1 MSTLRGAVLL
11 ALATAAMPL
20 FAADVSYSLNG
31 SAPYYWSTE
40 GNWSGNALPGVDDA
54 AIISQSGLN
63 TSPLIVE
70 ADTSLSVSNIFLE
83 TGMMVVE
90 PGASLTVKKG
100 KSGFFGIGRLA
111 NVTAMVT
118 NHGSIASYNFDLG
131 NSAVANKGT
140 LSRFDNF
147 GDLTIDWRLG
157 MGWGGTPCIFYN
169 HEGATVTKNRTGST
183 YTFYFCYA
191 GGSSTLINDGTFTDL
206 TASHIRVGMSSSGK
220 AAIILNKSGIF
231 TSNGTLG
238 LGYANNCNG
247 SLTQNDSS
255 RTEFTGNVS
264 LGYGGSA
271 VGAISLNDSSKYESK
286 GGSVNVGAGANSK
299 GYFTLSNES
308 AFASSAAVYIG
319 AETGSYGSME
329 FADSSTGTFSGD
341 CRIGYGG
348 AKAFGSLTFAD
359 TSTATFNGYCSVG
372 AEKLSVGE
380 MHLKD
385 SACVTTRNQLYV
397 CGNEGGCSTGLVTLA
412 GSSILTNMTGALVIG
427 SYSNTCGRM
436 TLSGNSRVVSTSN
449 VYLGHGSAKSSEGA
463 QGFLTL
469 ADNASAEFSGNYMHI
484 GGQKGASGT
493 LEMYGASTLGVSNLF
508 AIGKAQYA
516 TGIVTVANNARVDA
530 GEIQVA
536 SAWLSRGLLVV
547 TNTAAV
553 ACTNMTLCASNTSDG
568 DLYVSGGTVDV
579 TNLTIAAYG
588 TSDGCVVVADEGR
601 LSCTNIAMAAEDK
614 AVANMT
620 VTNGGFAQSI
630 GIQLGTGTKSFAHLK
645 VSDGAVLLASNI
657 TLAVNTTAS
666 TGILEIAAGAIVSN
680 DYIKIGCA
688 STTSRGILKMSGGTL
703 LISGKNPNDPIY
715 LNQRRLDVSAW
726 IRGWGKVA
734 FYDPRASI
742 TEWPNARTRCI
753 VHYGQVIA
761 DGEGEERD
769 LDFSRFGALS
779 YQNTQA
785 NPSGTNGWFAVNK
798 GRLKLPRC
806 LPRKTANYRCSGDC
820 YDLNYANET
829 STGTTSNR
837 LANTFTCV
845 FQGAALNNFV
855 FSELYAPDRSD
866 IPAGLDALGADR
878 TISVWRI
885 GLFADGPEIDDPVSP
900 ETFTSAKIHF
910 RFPNDNL
917 DGLAVMCVYRH
928 DGTAN
933 GEWRLVGRAKVRKG
947 WPVVPARVLA
957 PSDANW
963 NLGWFAVV
971 GRVNPFGN
979 TLIVR

>member
-70 ADTSLSVSNIFLE
+70 ANTSPSVSNLFFE

-90 PGASLTVKKG
+90 PGASLTVKNTATVS
-100 KSGFFGIGRLA
+100 KSSFEIGRLA
-111 NVTAMVT
+111 NVTATVT
-118 NHGSIASYNFDLG
+118 NYGSIAVNSFDLG
-131 NSAVANKGT
+131 NSVAPSGHKGT

-157 MGWGGTPCIFYN
+157 MGWRGTPGIFYN
-169 HEGATVTKNRTGST
+169 HEGATVTKNRTAST
-183 YTFYFCYA
+183 YTFYFCY
-191 GGSSTLINDGTFTDL
+191 GGGDSTLINDGTFTDL
-206 TASHIRVGMSSSGK
+206 TASHIRMGMNSSGK
-220 AAIILNKSGIF
+220 AAIILNKSGVF

-255 RTEFTGNVS
+255 RTEFTGSVN
-264 LGYGGSA
+264 LGYGSSA
-271 VGAISLNDSSKYESK
+271 VGAISLNDSAKYESK
-286 GGSVNVGAGANSK
+286 GGSVNVGAGANSR

-308 AFASSAAVYIG
+308 AFVSSAAVYIG
-319 AETGSYGSME
+319 AGTGSYGSME
-329 FADSSTGTFSGD
+329 
-341 CRIGYGG
+341 
-348 AKAFGSLTFAD
+348 FAD

-372 AEKLSVGE
+372 AAKLSVGE

-412 GSSILTNMTGALVIG
+412 GSSILTNMIGALVIG

-449 VYLGHGSAKSSEGA
+449 VYLGHGNDKSGAGA

-469 ADNASAEFSGNYMHI
+469 ADNASAEFSGKYLHLADI
-484 GGQKGASGT
+484 KYTAGT
-493 LEMYGASTLGVSNLF
+493 LEMYGNTTLGGSNLF

-530 GEIQVA
+530 GEMQVA
-536 SAWLSRGLLVV
+536 GAWLSRGLLVV
-547 TNTAAV
+547 TNAASV

-601 LSCTNIAMAAEDK
+601 LSCTNIAMATADR
-614 AVANMT
+614 AVANLT

-645 VSDGAVLLASNI
+645 VADGALLLASNI
-657 TLAVNTTAS
+657 AVAVNETAS

-933 GEWRLVGRAKVRKG
+933 GKWRLVGRAKVRKG